1 MQKWNFTMLDQIFT
15 KKEDY
20 NQLIK
25 LFKKFQN
32 DLKSTYRVCG
42 FDHSDCGEYM
52 FYENDMIESLQEL
65 YQEQPDSDI
74 TTFIEMLNKILEVM
88 KVENIARVYASF

>member
-1 MQKWNFTMLDQIFT
+1 MLDQIFT

-20 NQLIK
+20 NKLIT
-25 LFKKFQN
+25 LFKKFQ
-32 DLKSTYRVCG
+32 DSLDGTYWTCG
-42 FDHSDCGEYM
+42 FGNSDCGEYM

-65 YQEQPDSDI
+65 HQEQPDSDI

-88 KVENIARVYASF
+88 KVENIARVYVSF